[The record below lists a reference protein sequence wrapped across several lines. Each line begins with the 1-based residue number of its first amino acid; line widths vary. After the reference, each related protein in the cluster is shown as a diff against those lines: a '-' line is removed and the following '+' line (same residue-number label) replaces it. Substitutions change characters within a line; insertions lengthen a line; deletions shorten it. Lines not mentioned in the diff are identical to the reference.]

1 MLFKSITSGSAGAS
15 TSFIGQLTTN
25 VLAPNGGLATG
36 NSAMSRRA
44 HYARGNISSIS
55 AVWPGWFVQTGNGGF
70 GAELNLST
78 YNVYFWVEYP
88 AGVYNLV
95 DNNLPVPSGTNT
107 VGSALLI
114 NIPDGT
120 KFYTWTN
127 WINGAPTYGDTT
139 INAANNTDEFY
150 DAYVGTGTQVPP
162 FGSDSNLRR
171 TAAGP
176 VALIGPRGGKVIA
189 LLGDSRTQGAHDLAD
204 NSTDRGNLARS
215 VGPLHAYLNLAIGGD
230 DQASFLFSHSFRAAL
245 AKTYCTHVID
255 EYGVNMIFN
264 RNFTATNTYAY
275 KQRMQYLFNKPY
287 LSTSLEPNTSSTDLW
302 ATTANQTN
310 LHPEIA
316 NYNTIIRALPN
327 FVEIS
332 TPVSDGTTP
341 TKWAVN
347 GTANFVTIDGLH
359 ENQNGYIAVASAVSP
374 TIDASIT
381 ASINPGTTQPALNMA
396 LTSPTYDTNGK
407 FGQALNG
414 GWGQDLSGIYPG
426 MIPQAVEF
434 WFKGTVITGGARLL
448 GGLFGALQI
457 STGFLQMLDSGA
469 ATTTGTTL
477 ITDGS
482 WHHIAWV
489 LTSSAITTYID
500 GVQDATKSIASA
512 AGGAITP
519 GLSIM
524 WNGSSAMVGGEI
536 DEVALWNFAKYTGT
550 FTPPTSAYTGT
561 ETGLIAVY
569 HLDGNNTGVIG
580 PVLTS

>member
-1 MLFKSITSGSAGAS
+1 MLIKPQRIYGYGGLSG
-15 TSFIGQLTTN
+15 TYIGQLTTN
-25 VLAPNGGLATG
+25 VLAPNGGLAAG

-55 AVWPGWFVQTGNGGF
+55 AVWPGWFVQTGPGGF
-70 GAELNLST
+70 GAELNLSA

-95 DNNLPVPSGTNT
+95 DNNLLVPAGTNT

-127 WINGAPTYGDTT
+127 WINGAPTFGDTT
-139 INAANNTDEFY
+139 INGVSNTDEFY
-150 DAYVGTGTQVPP
+150 DSYAGTGTQVPP
-162 FGSDSNLRR
+162 FGSDTNLRR
-171 TAAGP
+171 TTAGP
-176 VALIGPRGGKVIA
+176 VALIGPKGGESIA
-189 LLGDSRTQGAHDLAD
+189 IIGDSRPAGAHDLAD

-215 VGPLHAYLNLAIGGD
+215 VGPLHPYLNLAIGGD
-230 DQASFLFSHSFRAAL
+230 DQASFLFSHSFRLAL
-245 AKTYCTHVID
+245 ARSYCTHVID

-264 RNFTATNTYAY
+264 RNVTATNTYAY
-275 KQRMQYLFNKPY
+275 KQRMRYLFNKPY
-287 LSTSLEPNTSSTDLW
+287 LPTSLEPNTSSTDSW

-327 FVEIS
+327 FVELATS
-332 TPVSDGTTP
+332 VSDSVVTTD
-341 TKWAVN
+341 WAVN
-347 GTANFVTIDGLH
+347 GSANAFTIDGLH
-359 ENQNGYIAVASAVSP
+359 ENQAGYLLNAATVSL
-374 TIDASIT
+374 TIDAKISAAT
-381 ASINPGTTQPALNMA
+381 NPGTSQPALNMV
-396 LTSPTYDTNGK
+396 LTGPTYAACK
-407 FGQALNG
+407 FGNGLSG

-426 MIPQAVEF
+426 MIPHAVEF
-434 WFKGTVITGGARLL
+434 WFKGTSISGGARLL

-457 STGFLQMLDSGA
+457 SGSNLQMLDSGS
-469 ATTTGTTL
+469 ATTTGTANIL
-477 ITDGS
+477 DGNP
-482 WHHIAWV
+482 HHIAWV
-489 LTSSAITTYID
+489 FTGAAITTYVD
-500 GVQDATKSIASA
+500 GIQDTTKALASG
-512 AGGAITP
+512 AGGVITQ

-524 WNGSSAMVGGEI
+524 WNGSSAMIGGVI